1 MGLDSGRN
9 LFYLQIGDVLGIYA
23 DLFGYTE
30 REAGDRLRSPEGL
43 ASTLAR
49 PAWAARYR
57 GGDIAYQAALLAHGI
72 AEGQHFLE
80 GNKRTALVCLT
91 TFLGINGYRFTAS
104 QAERFRWMVDLSGPG
119 DPDTVVAEFA
129 GWIRECLVPDT
140 GP

>member
-1 MGLDSGRN
+1 M
-9 LFYLQIGDVLGIYA
+9 YLELGDILGIYA

-30 REAGDRLRSPEGL
+30 RQAEDRLRNPDGL

-49 PAWAARYR
+49 PQWAARY
-57 GGDIAYQAALLAHGI
+57 GGADISQQAALLAHGI

-91 TFLGINGYRFTAS
+91 AFLGLNGYRLTAP
-104 QAERFRWMVDLSGPG
+104 QAERFRWMVGLSRGG
-119 DPDTVVAEFA
+119 DPDMLVEELA
-129 GWIRECLVPDT
+129 GRIRESLVSLT